1 LCLILLC
8 LLLVLIVCNI
18 LKGFLVKKIINLFL
32 LLFVIFIA
40 GCSRSGSNGADADG
54 SGTPTQIGY
63 LPNGSAVYISQNN
76 LPINSGNPAHVSIYL
91 EGGSSNESY
100 NVTFATNLQLQT
112 RLNVSESYG
121 INIITTPSPCIIG
134 TAGSGAPDQCQV
146 TIASS
151 ANTYPGTYLITP
163 TAVSTAA
170 GGVATTLNP
179 LTILVS
185 GSIKPNT
192 KAITFFSLNGTS
204 GVITGQN
211 IAVTMP
217 YGTNVTDLVAT
228 YITTGQSVKVN
239 NVIQT
244 NGVTKNDF
252 TNPVVYTV
260 IAEDGSTQNYTV
272 TVTVAA
278 SSANAITS
286 FSLNGTAGVISGQN
300 ISVAMPYGTNVMAL
314 IATFTT
320 TGQSV
325 TVGATSQ
332 VSGVTPNDFTNSV
345 TYTVTAADGST
356 QDYTVTVTV
365 ALNSDNHM
373 IEFSIGGTIG
383 VIDQNNNTIAV
394 AMPYGTSDVSSLT
407 ASYITDGESV
417 TVASVEQVNGVTPN
431 NFTNPVTYVVHA
443 ANGDTR
449 NYVVTVTIKPVISQA
464 TAISFAGNY
473 AFLTSNVSSDITM
486 CSVTNESQLTA
497 CRNISESNLSLPQ
510 GASSISAF
518 ESSGGITLF
527 ITANEIPP
535 TPPSIFQCLIPTGG
549 ASTCSKIN
557 PAPGLQSNRLLST
570 AALNPESSAKIT
582 SFAIGGVS
590 GLINNNN
597 IYVTLPYG
605 ANLNG
610 LAATFTNTG
619 KSVKVNNLVQ
629 VSGVTTNNFTNN
641 VPLQYIVTA
650 KNNTTSTYNVY
661 VRWSIFSGVT
671 INPYAPSAINAPL
684 VYSTLESKVINISVE
699 MVSGLY
705 SGANYDLINS
715 FPASMNANGLSS
727 IALATIVNAQGG
739 FESYQYVMT
748 NIAESVVYACKV
760 NQSASGLVSCRQSD
774 VVSQPSSLVVTGSVP
789 TTSIMYVSSY
799 SQNILVPCA
808 VYDNAFA
815 CDTSEGSVINPPG
828 IFNLPRSLSVNSDR
842 TWLFALNEGDNS
854 YAACQINGITVDPAT
869 CRKTYFSSL

>member
-1 LCLILLC
+1 MPC
-8 LLLVLIVCNI
+8 LLLALIVCNI

-40 GCSRSGSNGADADG
+40 GCSRSGSNGAGVDG
-54 SGTPTQIGY
+54 GGTPTQIGY

-76 LPINSGNPAHVSIYL
+76 LPINSGNPAQVSIYL

-100 NVTFATNLQLQT
+100 NITFATNLQLQT

-192 KAITFFSLNGTS
+192 KAITSFSLNGTS

-228 YITTGQSVKVN
+228 YITTGQLVKVN

-244 NGVTKNDF
+244 NGVTKNNF

-300 ISVAMPYGTNVMAL
+300 ISVTMPYGTNVMVL

-320 TGQSV
+320 TGQSA
-325 TVGATSQ
+325 TVGATPQ
-332 VSGVTPNDFTNSV
+332 VSGVTPNDFTNPV

-356 QDYTVTVTV
+356 QNYTVVVTV

-373 IEFSIGGTIG
+373 IEFSLDGTIG
-383 VIDQNNNTIAV
+383 VIDQDNNTIAV
-394 AMPYGTSDVSSLT
+394 AMPYGTINVSSLT
-407 ASYITDGESV
+407 AIYITDGESV

-443 ANGDTR
+443 ANGGTR

-497 CRNISESNLSLPQ
+497 CRNISESNLLLSQ

-527 ITANEIPP
+527 IIANEIPP
-535 TPPSIFQCLIPTGG
+535 TPPSIFQCLIPTGS

-557 PAPGLQSNRLLST
+557 PASGLQSNRLLST
-570 AALNPESSAKIT
+570 PALNPESSAKIT
-582 SFAIGGVS
+582 SFAISGVS

-597 IYVTLPYG
+597 IYVTLTYG

-610 LAATFTNTG
+610 LVSTFTTSG

-629 VSGVTTNNFTNN
+629 VSGVTTHDFTNN
-641 VPLQYIVTA
+641 VPLQYVVTA
-650 KNNTTSTYNVY
+650 KDNTTNTYNVY
-661 VRWSIFSGVT
+661 VRWSVFAGVI

-684 VYSTLESKVINISVE
+684 VYSTLESEIINISVGIDN
-699 MVSGLY
+699 GLY
-705 SGANYDLINS
+705 AAANYGMINS
-715 FPASMNANGLSS
+715 FPAGMNANGLSS
-727 IALATIVNAQGG
+727 IALPTILNNQGG
-739 FESYQYVMT
+739 VASYQYAMT
-748 NIAESVVYACKV
+748 NIAESMAYACSV
-760 NQSASGLVSCRQSD
+760 NQSASSLVSCNPTA
-774 VVSQPSSLVVTGSVP
+774 VPQPSSLVVT
-789 TTSIMYVSSY
+789 TSNTMMSFMYVSSY
-799 SQNILVPCA
+799 SQNSLVACMMFS
-808 VYDNAFA
+808 NNFA
-815 CDTSEGSVINPPG
+815 CDMDPANIINLPE
-828 IFNLPRSLSVNSDR
+828 IFNLPRSLSINSNR

-854 YAACQINGITVDPAT
+854 YAACQITGGGIDPTT